1 MRPQYPTA
9 TTSTVMPATAALI
22 AVPPTTIALGIV
34 TTPDAP
40 VLLCAV
46 RLACAEFARVAS
58 ADTA

>member
-1 MRPQYPTA
+1 
-9 TTSTVMPATAALI
+9 MPATAALI